1 LKNLQ
6 IGYTLPVS
14 LTKKFYVNKFRF
26 FVSGQ
31 NLITFTKYSGADP
44 EVGQISSTNYLS
56 RGVDIGSYPQAKTIT
71 GGINIIF

>member
-1 LKNLQ
+1 LQ